1 MLRILPEILLF
12 LQGGWLMTGI
22 SIHRR
27 TLVRLAYLLV
37 AGFFIVTTGASPS
50 RAEERGVTNQEIII
64 GMSNALTGPAAALGT
79 GVKAGAVA
87 YFQKINNAGGVNGR
101 KIKVISYDD
110 GYEPQRTVENTNKL
124 MNEDKV
130 FALFGYVG
138 TPTSTAVLPIINK
151 DHVLFWAPFT
161 GAEFLRTPVTKNI
174 FNVRGSYFDEAEMQV
189 KYLTETLGKKKIGVF
204 IQNDAYGLSVKLGV
218 VKALKK
224 RNLEIMGEGTY
235 ERNTENV
242 DAGLE
247 TVKSYNPDAVIMVG
261 TYKAM
266 AAFIKKAQAQGFK
279 PVFLNVSFV
288 GTAALVKEL
297 AGAGGDVMVTE
308 VMPSPHDSPL
318 PLVRQYRQDMHAA
331 GHPELDYTDLEG
343 YVDAVVFVEVLKQI
357 TGPLT
362 RESFIAAA
370 EKLNATVGGLP
381 FAFTAENH
389 QAMSKIYLTKIVGSK
404 VVEIQK

>member
-1 MLRILPEILLF
+1 
-12 LQGGWLMTGI
+12 MTGI
-22 SIHRR
+22 NNHRGA
-27 TLVRLAYLLV
+27 LVRLAYLLIV
-37 AGFFIVTTGASPS
+37 GFFIAVSGALSS
-50 RAEERGVTNQEIII
+50 RAEEHGVTNQDIII
-64 GMSNALTGPAAALGT
+64 GMSNAMTGPAAALGS
-79 GVKAGAVA
+79 GVKAGAMT

-101 KIKVISYDD
+101 KIKLISYDD
-110 GYEPQRTVENTNKL
+110 GYEPLRTVENTNKL

-151 DHVLFWAPFT
+151 EHMLFWAPFT

-174 FNVRGSYFDEAEMQV
+174 FNVRGSYYDEAETQV
-189 KYLTETLGKKKIGVF
+189 QYLTEKLGKKKIGVF

-218 VKALKK
+218 EKALKK
-224 RNLEIMGEGTY
+224 RNLEIMAEGTY
-235 ERNTENV
+235 ERNTENI
-242 DAGLE
+242 DAGLA
-247 TVKSYNPDAVIMVG
+247 TLKSYNPEAIIMVG

-266 AAFIKKAQAQGFK
+266 AAFIKKAVAQGFK

-297 AGAGGDVMVTE
+297 AGAGGDVIISQ

-318 PLVRQYRQDMHAA
+318 PLVHQYRQDMHAA
-331 GHPELDYTDLEG
+331 GHPDLDYTDFEG
-343 YVDAVVFVEVLKQI
+343 YVDAVVFVEVLKKV

-370 EKLNATVGGLP
+370 EKLNTTVGGLT
-381 FAFTAENH
+381 FVFTAENH
-389 QAMSKIYLTKIVGSK
+389 QAMSKIYLTKIAGSK

>member
-1 MLRILPEILLF
+1 
-12 LQGGWLMTGI
+12 MTGI
-22 SIHRR
+22 SMYRK
-27 TLVRLAYLLV
+27 TLIQLACLLV
-37 AGFFIVTTGASPS
+37 AGFFLAITAASPS
-50 RAEERGVTNQEIII
+50 RAEEQGVTNQDIII

-79 GVKAGAVA
+79 GVKAGAMT

-110 GYEPQRTVENTNKL
+110 GYEPKRTIENTNKL
-124 MNEDKV
+124 IYGDKV

-138 TPTSTAVLPIINK
+138 TPTATAAAPIINK
-151 DHVLFWAPFT
+151 EQMLFWGPFT
-161 GAEFLRTPVTKNI
+161 GAAFLRTPVAKNV
-174 FNVRGSYFDEAEMQV
+174 FNVRGSYYDEAETQV
-189 KYLTETLGKKKIGVF
+189 AYLTEKLGKKKIGVF
-204 IQNDAYGLSVKLGV
+204 AQNDAYGLSVRLGV

-242 DAGLE
+242 DAGLAA
-247 TVKSYNPDAVIMVG
+247 VKSYNPDAVVMVG

-266 AAFIKKAQAQGFK
+266 ATFIKKAKAEGFN
-279 PVFLNVSFV
+279 PIFLNVSFV

-297 AGAGGDVMVTE
+297 GGAGDGVIITQ

-318 PLVRQYRQDMHAA
+318 PLVRQYRQDMHAS
-331 GHPELDYTDLEG
+331 GNSELDYTDLEG
-343 YVDAVVFVEVLKQI
+343 YVDAVVFVEALKKI

-370 EKLNATVGGLP
+370 EKMNATIGGLT
-381 FAFTAENH
+381 FTFTTENH
-389 QAMSKIYLTKIVGSK
+389 QAMSKIYLTKIEGSK
-404 VVEIQK
+404 VVEILK

>member
-1 MLRILPEILLF
+1 
-12 LQGGWLMTGI
+12 MTGI
-22 SIHRR
+22 SIYTR
-27 TLVRLAYLLV
+27 TLVWLMYLIV
-37 AGFFIVTTGASPS
+37 AGLFVVTTGASPS
-50 RAEERGVTNQEIII
+50 CAEEQGVTNHEIII

-79 GVKAGAVA
+79 GVKAGAMT

-110 GYEPQRTVENTNKL
+110 GYEPKRTVENTNKL
-124 MNEDKV
+124 INEDKV

-151 DHVLFWAPFT
+151 EHMLFWGPFT
-161 GAEFLRTPVTKNI
+161 GAEFLRTPVKKNI
-174 FNVRGSYFDEAEMQV
+174 FNVRGSYDDEAEMQV
-189 KYLTETLGKKKIGVF
+189 KYLTEKLGKKKIGIF

-218 VKALKK
+218 IKALKK

-242 DAGLE
+242 DAGLDAL
-247 TVKSYNPDAVIMVG
+247 KSYNPDAIVMVG

-266 AAFIKKAQAQGFK
+266 AAFIKKAKAQGFN
-279 PVFLNVSFV
+279 PIFLNVSFV

-297 AGAGGDVMVTE
+297 AGAGGDVIVTE
-308 VMPSPHDSPL
+308 VMPPPYDSPL
-318 PLVRQYRQDMHAA
+318 PLVHQYRQDMRAT
-331 GHPELDYTDLEG
+331 GHSELDYTDLEG
-343 YVDAVVFVEVLKQI
+343 YVDAVVFVEVLKKI
-357 TGPLT
+357 VGPLT

-370 EKLNATVGGLP
+370 ENMNTTVGGLT
-381 FAFTAENH
+381 FTFTAENH
-389 QAMSKIYLTKIVGSK
+389 EAMSKIYLIKIAGSR

>member
-1 MLRILPEILLF
+1 MK
-12 LQGGWLMTGI
+12 GVNN
-22 SIHRR
+22 RR
-27 TLVRLAYLLV
+27 GTLVRLASLLV
-37 AGFFIVTTGASPS
+37 VGFFIAVTGALSS
-50 RAEERGVTNQEIII
+50 RAEEHGVTNQDIII

-79 GVKAGAVA
+79 GVKAGAMT
-87 YFQKINNAGGVNGR
+87 YFQNINNAGGVNGR
-101 KIKVISYDD
+101 KIKLISYDD

-151 DHVLFWAPFT
+151 EHMLFWAPFT

-174 FNVRGSYFDEAEMQV
+174 FNVRGSYYDEAETQV
-189 KYLTETLGKKKIGVF
+189 QYLTEKLGKKKIGVF

-218 VKALKK
+218 EKALKK
-224 RNLEIMGEGTY
+224 RNLEIMAEGTY
-235 ERNTENV
+235 ERNTENI
-242 DAGLE
+242 DAGLA
-247 TVKSYNPDAVIMVG
+247 TLKSYNPEAIIMVG

-266 AAFIKKAQAQGFK
+266 AAFIKKAVAQGFK

-297 AGAGGDVMVTE
+297 AGAGGDVIISQ

-318 PLVRQYRQDMHAA
+318 PLVHQYRQDMHAA
-331 GHPELDYTDLEG
+331 GHPDLDYTDLEG
-343 YVDAVVFVEVLKQI
+343 YVDAVVFVEVLKKV

-370 EKLNATVGGLP
+370 EKLNTTVGGLT
-381 FAFTAENH
+381 FVFTAENH
-389 QAMSKIYLTKIVGSK
+389 QAMSKIYLTKIAGSK

>member
-1 MLRILPEILLF
+1 
-12 LQGGWLMTGI
+12 
-22 SIHRR
+22 
-27 TLVRLAYLLV
+27 
-37 AGFFIVTTGASPS
+37 
-50 RAEERGVTNQEIII
+50 
-64 GMSNALTGPAAALGT
+64 
-79 GVKAGAVA
+79 
-87 YFQKINNAGGVNGR
+87 
-101 KIKVISYDD
+101 
-110 GYEPQRTVENTNKL
+110 
-124 MNEDKV
+124 
-130 FALFGYVG
+130 
-138 TPTSTAVLPIINK
+138 
-151 DHVLFWAPFT
+151 
-161 GAEFLRTPVTKNI
+161 
-174 FNVRGSYFDEAEMQV
+174 
-189 KYLTETLGKKKIGVF
+189 
-204 IQNDAYGLSVKLGV
+204 
-218 VKALKK
+218 
-224 RNLEIMGEGTY
+224 
-235 ERNTENV
+235 
-242 DAGLE
+242 
-247 TVKSYNPDAVIMVG
+247 MVG

>member
-1 MLRILPEILLF
+1 MI
-12 LQGGWLMTGI
+12 GI
-22 SIHRR
+22 STHRR
-27 TLVRLAYLLV
+27 TWVLLAYLLV
-37 AGFFIVTTGASPS
+37 AELVVVTTGLSPS
-50 RAEERGVTNQEIII
+50 HAEEQGVTNQDIII

-79 GVKAGAVA
+79 GVKAGTMA
-87 YFQKINNAGGVNGR
+87 YFQKINNAGGVNGH

-110 GYEPQRTVENTNKL
+110 GYEPKRTVENTNKL
-124 MNEDKV
+124 VNEDKV

-151 DHVLFWAPFT
+151 KHMLFWGPFT

-174 FNVRGSYFDEAEMQV
+174 FNVRGSYYDEAEMQV
-189 KYLTETLGKKKIGVF
+189 KYLTEKLGKKKIGVF
-204 IQNDAYGLSVKLGV
+204 IQDDAYGLSVKLGV

-224 RNLEIMGEGTY
+224 RNLEIVGEGTY

-247 TVKSYNPDAVIMVG
+247 AIKPYNPDAIVMVG

-266 AAFIKKAQAQGFK
+266 AAFIKKAKARGFN
-279 PVFLNVSFV
+279 PIFLNVSFV

-297 AGAGGDVMVTE
+297 AGAGGDVIITQ
-308 VMPSPHDSPL
+308 VMPSPYDSSL

-331 GHPELDYTDLEG
+331 GNSELDYTDLEG
-343 YVDAVVFVEVLKQI
+343 YIEAVVFVEVLKKV

-370 EKLNATVGGLP
+370 ENMNATVGGLT
-381 FAFTAENH
+381 FTFTAENH
-389 QAMSKIYLTKIVGSK
+389 QAMSKIYLTKIAGSR

>member
-1 MLRILPEILLF
+1 
-12 LQGGWLMTGI
+12 MTGI
-22 SIHRR
+22 NNHRGA
-27 TLVRLAYLLV
+27 LVRLAYLLIV
-37 AGFFIVTTGASPS
+37 GFFIAVSGALSS
-50 RAEERGVTNQEIII
+50 RAEEHGVTNQDIII
-64 GMSNALTGPAAALGT
+64 GMSNATTGPAAALGT
-79 GVKAGAVA
+79 GVKAGAMT

-101 KIKVISYDD
+101 KIKLISYDD
-110 GYEPQRTVENTNKL
+110 GYEPLRTVENTNKL

-151 DHVLFWAPFT
+151 EHMLFWAPFT

-174 FNVRGSYFDEAEMQV
+174 FNVRGSYYDEAETQV
-189 KYLTETLGKKKIGVF
+189 QYLTEKLGKKKIGVF

-218 VKALKK
+218 EKALKK

-242 DAGLE
+242 DAGLQAL
-247 TVKSYNPDAVIMVG
+247 KSYNPDAVIMVG

-266 AAFIKKAQAQGFK
+266 AAFIKKAVAQGFK

-297 AGAGGDVMVTE
+297 AGAGGDVIISQ

-318 PLVRQYRQDMHAA
+318 PLVHQYRQDMHAA
-331 GHPELDYTDLEG
+331 GHPDLDYTDLEG
-343 YVDAVVFVEVLKQI
+343 YVDAVVFVEVLKKV

-370 EKLNATVGGLP
+370 EKLNTTVGGLT
-381 FAFTAENH
+381 FVFTAENH
-389 QAMSKIYLTKIVGSK
+389 QAMSKIYLTKIAGSK